1 MKKSSSSKSSL
12 SSLNSLSSI
21 DTITL
26 INDGY
31 NRKRGKSEDFLC
43 FSDYSWFIE
52 TDICEKKDLKKEIKK
67 VKRRARDQKL
77 EDKTLH
83 YDTPDFIKK
92 LSNLFLKNKNE

>member
-31 NRKRGKSEDFLC
+31 TRKRGKSEDFLC
-43 FSDYSWFIE
+43 LTDDSWFIE
-52 TDICEKKDLKKEIKK
+52 TDIYEKNDLKKEIKK
-67 VKRRARDQKL
+67 VRRRVRDEKL
-77 EDKTLH
+77 EDKSLH
-83 YDTPDFIKK
+83 YVTPDFIKK
-92 LSNLFLKNKNE
+92 LSNLLLKNKNK